1 MSSSFLETI
10 KAVDGSCF
18 HLTYHQKRYES
29 VLSTMGAKKH
39 KRLLEY
45 LNPPK
50 RGLYRCRVLYTKDT
64 IEVSYHN
71 YIKRQINA
79 LKIVYDDRIEYSLK
93 SAQRDRLTA
102 LYQKR
107 ESCDD
112 VIIVKNSYI
121 TDTSIANIALLSDGV
136 WFTPKNPLLRGTTR
150 ERLLTEKKI
159 YEKDILVDDINRYEK
174 IALLNAMIDFDIIQ
188 KDIKEL
194 IC

>member
-1 MSSSFLETI
+1 
-10 KAVDGSCF
+10 
-18 HLTYHQKRYES
+18 
-29 VLSTMGAKKH
+29 MGAKKH

-50 RGLYRCRVLYTKDT
+50 RELYRCRVLYTKDT

-71 YIKRQINA
+71 YIKRQISA

-150 ERLLTEKKI
+150 ERLLAEKKI
-159 YEKDILVDDINRYEK
+159 YEKDILVDDIDRYEK